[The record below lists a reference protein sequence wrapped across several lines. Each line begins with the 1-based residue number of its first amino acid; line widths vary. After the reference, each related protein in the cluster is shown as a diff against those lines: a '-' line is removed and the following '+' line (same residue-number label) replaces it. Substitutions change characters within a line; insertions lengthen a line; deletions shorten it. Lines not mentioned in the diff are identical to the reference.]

1 MNGQALG
8 GGVLLAIGAVLWA
21 VYFLPIWTK
30 RRQFSAAQ
38 KNALRIHRTLRI
50 LAETSEIPHEVRV
63 EATARQ
69 ALAHERM
76 LEATGRS
83 EVAEHEAKL
92 AEARLAERK
101 AILEAKATKRRADA
115 LKRELI
121 RQTHTVKV
129 LRIIAAVL
137 TLVAIFGLIAGVV
150 LAIVGVGSMVLGL
163 SAAVGLVSILGLIAM
178 APRSQNIAQ
187 VSAAEQRNSQ
197 RPSVQRHVVTDVHTR
212 RVDAAETRSVAP
224 QARARVAKPQRI
236 ATAEDVAQ
244 AQAQAQQLLEI
255 ARRQAERSVRAEHP
269 VASETQQSTN
279 QASQRVVQRAP
290 QRPGAPV
297 RSGGDVR
304 AVVTMQPQTAAGV
317 DVRALRS
324 MGIVEDAQQGMP
336 DLDAALLRRRNAS

>member
-224 QARARVAKPQRI
+224 QARARVAKQQRI
-236 ATAEDVAQ
+236 ATAEDV
-244 AQAQAQQLLEI
+244 AQAQQLLEI

>member
-197 RPSVQRHVVTDVHTR
+197 RPSVQRHVVTDVHTL

-236 ATAEDVAQ
+236 ATAEDV
-244 AQAQAQQLLEI
+244 AQAQQLLEI

>member
-121 RQTHTVKV
+121 RQSHTVKV

-163 SAAVGLVSILGLIAM
+163 SAAVGLVSILGLVAM

-197 RPSVQRHVVTDVHTR
+197 RPSVQPHVVTDVHTR

-236 ATAEDVAQ
+236 ATAEDV
-244 AQAQAQQLLEI
+244 AQAQQLLEI